1 MDQWLK
7 TGSLMSK
14 LETSENTEH
23 NEGNSEKPEIVH
35 RCDSYGAVPKF
46 SHINLGVESMI
57 AISCQTSS
65 KSTEGNQALFSHAHL
80 KYFP

>member
-14 LETSENTEH
+14 LETSENTKD

-35 RCDSYGAVPKF
+35 RREVTVMEPF
-46 SHINLGVESMI
+46 LR
-57 AISCQTSS
+57 
-65 KSTEGNQALFSHAHL
+65 
-80 KYFP
+80 FPTRPGGGKHDCNILSNK